1 VGSNLTKNAFNFLFA
16 KISFG
21 MEMKRQKTLVAK
33 GGSLVGW
40 ETTNNGLEWSLTP
53 NSPII
58 NKH

>member
-1 VGSNLTKNAFNFLFA
+1 MVVGSNLVKNGFNFLFA

-40 ETTNNGLEWSLTP
+40 ETTNNGL
-53 NSPII
+53 
-58 NKH
+58 

>member
-1 VGSNLTKNAFNFLFA
+1 
-16 KISFG
+16 